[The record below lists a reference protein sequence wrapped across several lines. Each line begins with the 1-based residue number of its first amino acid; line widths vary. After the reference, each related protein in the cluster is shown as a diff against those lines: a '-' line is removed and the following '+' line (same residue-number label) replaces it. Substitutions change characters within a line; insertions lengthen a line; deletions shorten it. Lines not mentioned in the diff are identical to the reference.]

1 MSKKVLITGG
11 AGFIAHHT
19 IRHLLKNTDWEIVS
33 LDRLDYSGNLNRIAD
48 MMNEF
53 DYEIQKRLRIVYHDL
68 RAEVN
73 QMLTADLGEFEYII
87 HMAASSHVDRSIEDP
102 MTFVLDNVVATCNIL
117 NFGRKQ
123 KNLERFIYFSTDEVF
138 GPAPVGVKYKERDR
152 YNSTNPYSATKAGGE
167 ELAVAFENSYGMPIY
182 ITHTMNVFGERQHP
196 EKFIP
201 MTIKKVN
208 TGEVVTIHSDETKTI
223 PGSRHYIHASD
234 VADGCLFLLQNQNK
248 ITKIKKDYGGAKC
261 PKFNLVGPV
270 EWNNLELA
278 QKIARAQNKE
288 LNYQMVDFHTS
299 RPGHDLRYALD
310 GDLMKEIGW
319 VPKVS
324 IEERI
329 NQVVRWTLN
338 NGRWLKL

>member
-1 MSKKVLITGG
+1 MKRVLITGG

-19 IRHLLKNTDWEIVS
+19 IRHLLQNTDWEIVS

-53 DYEIQKRLRIVYHDL
+53 DKETQKRLRIVFHDL

-73 QMLTADLGEFEYII
+73 EMLTADLGQFDYII

-102 MTFVLDNVVATCNIL
+102 MCFVLDNVVATCNIL

-138 GPAPVGVKYKERDR
+138 GPAPKGVNYKER
-152 YNSTNPYSATKAGGE
+152 GGE
-167 ELAVAFENSYGMPIY
+167 ELAVAFENSYGMPMY

-201 MTIKKVN
+201 MVIRKARD
-208 TGEVVTIHSDETKTI
+208 GESVTIHSDESKTI
-223 PGSRHYIHASD
+223 PGSRHYIHAKD
-234 VADGCLFLLQNQNK
+234 VADGCLFLLNNQDK
-248 ITKIKKDYGGAKC
+248 ISKMPKDFGGAKC

-278 QKIARAQNKE
+278 QNIANAQNKE
-288 LNYQMVDFHTS
+288 LKYEMVDFHSS

-310 GDLMKEIGW
+310 GTLMKELGW
-319 VPKVS
+319 EPKVS
-324 IEERI
+324 IDERI
-329 NQVVRWTLN
+329 KQVVQWTLN
-338 NGRWLKL
+338 NDRWLKS